1 MKTKHIK
8 EKDLENPTIEL
19 CYNLNEE
26 ELNFLLIESI
36 KRNNPVGV
44 SLALEFGASTSAKME
59 GEIPISALRLA
70 FKLDRPLIANLLL
83 KEGADLFEVDSGYF
97 TIEEALK
104 ENKTNCIP
112 LIIKYLSHI
121 DSVTHA
127 GKGNLI
133 SMASYNKNKPAIDL
147 LISLGANPDGKC
159 TVDDSFIDYEHG
171 AINQVIL
178 SFELTSEE
186 KIDMI
191 KFLISRGA
199 NMYGIFTDE
208 IEYPYEMAS
217 VFDAKVLNWFYEIGM
232 NLELKDRE
240 AVITA
245 SASQTTDSLELLY
258 NLGFD
263 LNVKNK
269 KGRGGVFVAIL
280 SNKLQNL
287 KFLIEKGVSYNK
299 EEALQLATENNRTEI
314 ISYLLREK
322 KAKSSKK

>member
-44 SLALEFGASTSAKME
+44 SLALEFGASPKAKT
-59 GEIPISALRLA
+59 GDDIPMSALRLA
-70 FKLDRPLIANLLL
+70 FNLDRPLIANLLL
-83 KEGADLFEVDSGYF
+83 KEGAELLEVDSGYF
-97 TIEEALK
+97 TIEEAFK

-121 DSVTHA
+121 DSVIHA
-127 GKGNLI
+127 GKGNLL

-159 TVDDSFIDYEHG
+159 TVDDSFIEYEHG
-171 AINQVIL
+171 AINQVII

-208 IEYPYEMAS
+208 IEYPHEIAA
-217 VFDAKVLNWFYEIGM
+217 VFDAKILNWFYEIGM
-232 NLELKDRE
+232 NLELKDRQ
-240 AVITA
+240 AVLTA

-269 KGRGGVFVAIL
+269 EGIGGIEISII

-287 KFLIEKGVSYNK
+287 KFLIERGVLYNK
-299 EEALQLATENNRTEI
+299 EEVLQLATDKKRKEI
-314 ISYLLREK
+314 IEFLSNEK
-322 KAKSSKK
+322 KAKPSKK